1 MSSVNV
7 KALPSFALWQVSVL
21 RADLITGINATRYRP
36 SRKTTIGRVKTEVL
50 IAPTESG
57 LSVRTHN
64 RGMDI
69 PAAGCW
75 TSPIAVN
82 GAWLKRLAPK
92 LTGDTVDISYADG
105 EIAFNQT
112 RLTGREV

>member
-1 MSSVNV
+1 
-7 KALPSFALWQVSVL
+7 
-21 RADLITGINATRYRP
+21 
-36 SRKTTIGRVKTEVL
+36 
-50 IAPTESG
+50 
-57 LSVRTHN
+57 
-64 RGMDI
+64 MDI